1 MSDWKKA
8 IRQFGLNMEEQFD
21 TLKWQLKRRLDSADP
36 VLILPYRGHGTPQ
49 ALYLKGRVLEDEGI
63 TVAADNDTV
72 WENLLA
78 MYRRFESDE
87 VPQARLQIQFQSV
100 VQEVLTDEEGYFEVQ
115 LRPEQPLPRD
125 VLWHRVQLQL
135 LDEVV
140 PGQGPVRTTGE
151 ALVPPPE
158 SEFGVI
164 SDIDDTILK
173 TYATDWLRV
182 ARVTFLG
189 NARTRLPFP
198 GVAAFYRALQRGTGD
213 TSYNPIFYVSSSPWN
228 LYDLLVDFMELQS
241 IPAGPLFLRDL
252 GFDEHKFIESGHHE
266 HKLSQIGH
274 ILETHPD
281 LPFILIGDSGQQDPE
296 IYQQVVKTF
305 PGRIRAIYIRDVTLD
320 ERDAAV
326 RTIADALRQ
335 DAVEMLLVPDTVAAA
350 EHAVERGFID
360 AGLLPSIRAEKSQD
374 AG

>member
-21 TLKWQLKRRLDSADP
+21 ELKWQLKRRLDSVDP
-36 VLILPYRGHGTPQ
+36 VLILPYRGHGSPQ
-49 ALYLKGRVLEDEGI
+49 ELYLKGRLLEDEGI
-63 TVAADNDTV
+63 TVVTDNDTV

-87 VPQARLQIQFQSV
+87 VPQARLQVQFQDV
-100 VQEVLTDEEGYFEVQ
+100 VQEVVTDEEGYFEVQ
-115 LRPEQPLPRD
+115 LRPDQPLPGD
-125 VLWHRVQLQL
+125 VLWHRVQLHL
-135 LDEVV
+135 LDEIA
-140 PGQGPVRTTGE
+140 PDQGSVRSVGE
-151 ALVPPPE
+151 VLVPPPG

-164 SDIDDTILK
+164 SDIDDTIVK
-173 TYATDWLRV
+173 TYATHWLRV

-189 NARTRLPFP
+189 NARTRLPFH

-252 GFDEHKFIESGHHE
+252 GFDEHKFIKSGHHE
-266 HKLSQIGH
+266 HKLNQIGH
-274 ILETHPD
+274 ILETHAD
-281 LPFILIGDSGQQDPE
+281 LPFILVGDSGQQDPE
-296 IYQQVVKTF
+296 IYRQVVKIF
-305 PGRIRAIYIRDVTLD
+305 PGRIQAIYIRDVTLD

-326 RTIADALRQ
+326 RTVAESLRQ
-335 DAVEMLLVPDTVAAA
+335 DEVEMLLVPDTVAAA
-350 EHAVERGFID
+350 EHAADRGFIN
-360 AGLLPSIRAEKSQD
+360 AELLPSIRAEKSQD